1 MNEFIDIYCERLGPG
16 LWAEPLNALTN
27 AAFFIAAVL
36 AYLLARK
43 ENKLDWRSGIL
54 IGLVAIIG
62 TGSTLFHTIATFWA
76 MLTDSI
82 PILIYQIVF
91 IALYARRVM
100 GWEQGRIFILLGLFF
115 LTQFAAGQAPS
126 SWLNGSMEYAPA
138 WLFLTGLALWH
149 ARNISRERFGLLAAA
164 GVFTLS
170 LSLRSTDMALCP
182 LIPFGTH
189 FLWHILNGT
198 LLYLTCRAYILNAST
213 GADK

>member
-115 LTQFAAGQAPS
+115 SDTIRCRTSTVKLAQRINGIRPGLAVPDRACALACPEHITRTLRPSGS
-126 SWLNGSMEYAPA
+126 SWRLYALAQPALDRYGALPADTVRYAFPVAYPEWNIVIPDLPGLYPERLN
-138 WLFLTGLALWH
+138 
-149 ARNISRERFGLLAAA
+149 
-164 GVFTLS
+164 
-170 LSLRSTDMALCP
+170 RS
-182 LIPFGTH
+182 
-189 FLWHILNGT
+189 
-198 LLYLTCRAYILNAST
+198 
-213 GADK
+213 